1 MNSKKVIIISIIL
14 IVLIIVTG
22 ISLIIILNMNNKNN
36 INNNIEDPAVLDI
49 STKFE
54 DVIDYNN
61 YSTISTLINAYFS
74 NIGLK
79 DSEVVYNLLS
89 QDYIAENNITQDNI
103 FSEIKTQISNSPTC
117 LIDNMYM
124 SNDYNY
130 PIYLAKGEVLDIK
143 YQENEG
149 TNMLI
154 EQKIENINSSDYYIL
169 VKLDNV
175 DMTYS
180 MQELDEAEFNE
191 ILNNPDNVER
201 NAISKN
207 SNNEL
212 VYSTVNDEIICTNLL
227 SDYKLR
233 IEANIENAFS
243 KIDEEYKNKKYTSIN
258 EYEEY
263 INRNESV
270 YGFMKL
276 SKYQKEVMDDCTQYI
291 CIDRT
296 GHYYIFKET
305 SPMQYTV
312 ILDIY
317 TIDLP
322 ELVEQYNSS
331 TDEQKVQLNIQK
343 FFDAINDE
351 DYRYAYNK
359 LDETYKNNNFP
370 TQTDFENYM
379 KTNFYSKNTLGYT
392 SYEKNGDLYIY
403 RMVITNGEDSSQTIE
418 KQFVVKLLE
427 GTDFVMSFEK

>member
-36 INNNIEDPAVLDI
+36 INNNIEDPAILDI

-89 QDYIAENNITQDNI
+89 QDYIAENNITQDSI

-154 EQKIENINSSDYYIL
+154 EQKIENINSLDYYIL

-276 SKYQKEVMDDCTQYI
+276 SKYQKEVMDDYTQYI
-291 CIDRT
+291 CLDRA
-296 GHYYIFKET
+296 GHYYIFRET

-312 ILDIY
+312 ILDTY

-331 TDEQKVQLNIQK
+331 TDEQKVQFNIQK
-343 FFDAINDE
+343 FFDAINDG

-379 KTNFYSKNTLGYT
+379 KTSFYSKNTLGYT